1 MARMTRRALLGW
13 SLALGGGALLSACGG
28 AASPTGAPAAAK
40 PPAEPAKPAE
50 KPAAAPT
57 TAPAPAATTAP
68 AAAAAATKP
77 AAAEAKPAA
86 DAKPAA
92 ASAKPAA
99 QPAGV
104 KQGVTIRMHMRSGGE
119 KSEPAIYVDR
129 PTEWEQETGNK
140 VKLEPTPGGKD
151 YVPKILTLAASGSL
165 GETLFTGDSDSG
177 HTHLVRSNV
186 IEPVDAFLDAFGVK
200 KTEWLKPIVDQ
211 LTHDGKMYGLP
222 KTGHPGEPFIWVN
235 LTMFDKAGIKRPP
248 IKGATFDDIR
258 TWANAFS
265 KGPKDK
271 REVYGYY
278 TSVRGAQG
286 FTTGVRMRGGDTL
299 DESGKAG
306 LMDQEPWWQW
316 AQWNSQLINED
327 MVHPTVQDNGA
338 ELPPMFAAGKL
349 GMFHGARFLHFLT
362 KTQVKDAFDW
372 MVIQYPRPAGANGW
386 MTVVDTHSATQA
398 AKEKETAFSLIKAM
412 SDRRFAYLVGKTQG
426 YLTGRVDA
434 IDALKEVAEDQF
446 VKLQYECGPDQVKNW
461 RPVNLRFYEIEA
473 EVNNR
478 MDEIWLGKKKLDKGH
493 MAELKKAVDGI
504 LARPAL

>member
-1 MARMTRRALLGW
+1 MGIVTRRRLLGW
-13 SLALGGGALLSACGG
+13 AVMASGAAIVTACGG
-28 AASPTGAPAAAK
+28 AAPTPTTAPAK
-40 PPAEPAKPAE
+40 SEPKPAD

-57 TAPAPAATTAP
+57 TAPAAPTTAPAAPTTAAAAAPTTAP
-68 AAAAAATKP
+68 AAAA
-77 AAAEAKPAA
+77 KPAA
-86 DAKPAA
+86 D
-92 ASAKPAA
+92 AKPAA

-104 KQGVTIRMHMRSGGE
+104 KQGITIRMHMRSGGE

-140 VKLEPTPGGKD
+140 LKLEPIPGGKD
-151 YVPKILTLAASGSL
+151 YIPKIDALAASN
-165 GETLFTGDSDSG
+165 TIGDATWTSDVWAE
-177 HTHLVRSNV
+177 HTHLVRFNI
-186 IEPVDAFLDAFGVK
+186 IEPVDPFLDAFGVK

-258 TWANAFS
+258 NWAKAFS
-265 KGPKDK
+265 KGPNDK
-271 REVYGYY
+271 RDVYGYY
-278 TSVRGAQG
+278 SSIRGSQG
-286 FTTGVRMRGGDTL
+286 WTTGVRMRGGDTL

-316 AQWNSQLINED
+316 AQWNSQLIIED
-327 MVHPTVQDNGA
+327 AVHPNSVRDAGA
-338 ELPPMFAAGKL
+338 ELPAMFAAGKL
-349 GMFHGARFLHFLT
+349 AMFHGARFLHFLT

-461 RPVNLRFYEIEA
+461 RPVNLRFYEVEA
-473 EVNNR
+473 EVNNQ
-478 MDEIWLGKKKLDKGH
+478 MDEIWLGKKKLDKAH
-493 MAELKKAVDGI
+493 MAGLKKGVDGI
-504 LARPAL
+504 LARPPL